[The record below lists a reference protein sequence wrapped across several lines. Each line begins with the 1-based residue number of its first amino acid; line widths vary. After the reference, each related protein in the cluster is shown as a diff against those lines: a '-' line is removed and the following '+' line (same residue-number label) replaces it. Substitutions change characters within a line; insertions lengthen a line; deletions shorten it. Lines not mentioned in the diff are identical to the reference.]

1 MVSCFPSPKTDAKH
15 FDQQEATSVIK
26 LTGDT
31 ADADVDENSET
42 RSSVT
47 LRNWLFERLWGL
59 ASVALF
65 LLTLTTVVGLLAR
78 HHWIADLC
86 ANLRTQ
92 QVVVL
97 AVLSLIVILYRR
109 WQWLALSVVLMVIQ
123 PPSTGA
129 RTRFRLVDVETFSQ
143 P

>member
-1 MVSCFPSPKTDAKH
+1 MVSCFPAQKTDAKH

-31 ADADVDENSET
+31 ADADVDENSEI

-47 LRNWLFERLWGL
+47 LRNWLFERPWRL

-65 LLTLTTVVGLLAR
+65 LLTLTTVMGLLAR
-78 HHWIADLC
+78 HYWIADLC

-92 QVVVL
+92 
-97 AVLSLIVILYRR
+97 
-109 WQWLALSVVLMVIQ
+109 
-123 PPSTGA
+123 
-129 RTRFRLVDVETFSQ
+129 
-143 P
+143 

>member
-1 MVSCFPSPKTDAKH
+1 M
-15 FDQQEATSVIK
+15 IK

-78 HHWIADLC
+78 HHW
-86 ANLRTQ
+86 
-92 QVVVL
+92 
-97 AVLSLIVILYRR
+97 
-109 WQWLALSVVLMVIQ
+109 MVATIC
-123 PPSTGA
+123 G
-129 RTRFRLVDVETFSQ
+129 
-143 P
+143 